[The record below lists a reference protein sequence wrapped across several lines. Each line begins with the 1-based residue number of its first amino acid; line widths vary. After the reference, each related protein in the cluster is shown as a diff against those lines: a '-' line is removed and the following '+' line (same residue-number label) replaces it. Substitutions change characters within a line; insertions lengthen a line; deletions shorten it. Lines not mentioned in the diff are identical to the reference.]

1 MHQGNRLSGY
11 GADIACGR
19 EGDNLMKIGVAA
31 MGETLDAQV
40 SGQFGRC
47 PYFVVIDS
55 ETLACTASENPGKD
69 MPGGAGPAAVQ
80 ALADSGVEVAVAGK
94 FGPKAEQALKA
105 AGIRYVEAKGLVR
118 EAVAGQKA

>member
-1 MHQGNRLSGY
+1 MCGY
-11 GADIACGR
+11 GADVARGR
-19 EGDNLMKIGVAA
+19 EGDNLMKIGIAA
-31 MGETLDAQV
+31 MGKTLDDQV

-55 ETLACTASENPGKD
+55 ETLAFTASPNPGKD

-105 AGIRYVEAKGLVR
+105 AGLRYVEAKGLVR